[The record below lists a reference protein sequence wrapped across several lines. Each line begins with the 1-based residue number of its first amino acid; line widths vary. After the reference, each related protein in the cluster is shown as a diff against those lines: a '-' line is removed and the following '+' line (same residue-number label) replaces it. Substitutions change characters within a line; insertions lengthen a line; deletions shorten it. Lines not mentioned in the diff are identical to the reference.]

1 MAGAKEANVRLPV
14 FHTPRVPSAPR
25 PHRDGAIM
33 VGLVLVGTLATGAIA
48 SSISS
53 IDNLQPRIE
62 PIPVRPNP
70 PDPETMRFPLGK
82 QNLRLVL
89 NSSGIIVPEYTT
101 TPQIL
106 EDNSTLVRYFVPKLG
121 DKYEEVLEEG
131 EIGYGDVTVIV
142 GKDNPDVLNG
152 GIWVE
157 ASDVNGNPVR
167 GDGTPL
173 QEGDNP
179 VLYKLNSVKFTQI
192 PPQEVS
198 PVLASV
204 R

>member
-1 MAGAKEANVRLPV
+1 MATAENLPV
-14 FHTPRVPSAPR
+14 YRMPHVPHRGRLIAAAIMAVTLAAVSRGALENSSETTVQPR
-25 PHRDGAIM
+25 PGA
-33 VGLVLVGTLATGAIA
+33 V
-48 SSISS
+48 
-53 IDNLQPRIE
+53 
-62 PIPVRPNP
+62 
-70 PDPETMRFPLGK
+70 DPEQMRFPLGE

-89 NSSGIIVPEYTT
+89 DSSGIIVPEYTI

-106 EDNSTLVRYFVPKLG
+106 EDNNTQVHYFVPKLG

-157 ASDVNGNPVR
+157 ASDVNGNPVDS
-167 GDGTPL
+167 DGIPL
-173 QEGDNP
+173 QEGDSP
-179 VLYKLNSVKFTQI
+179 ILYKLKTVEFTQI
-192 PPQEVS
+192 PQQEVS

-204 R
+204 S